1 MATLRKLTLD
11 FNERKDRWDLTDDKT
26 DRVIKTFDTK
36 GDATKRGVLRR
47 LALGRGFLPAHLV
60 PQARSA

>member
-1 MATLRKLTLD
+1 MARLRKLTLD

-36 GDATKRGVLRR
+36 GDATKGGVTEGERPVPGGTHLS
-47 LALGRGFLPAHLV
+47 LVEGPA
-60 PQARSA
+60 